1 MSVKVG
7 VRVRPFNKREEQL
20 NCKCCVEMAGNTTYL
35 KSPDSSDPKAF
46 VFDYSFWS
54 HDKFVVDSDGIYTPI
69 DDKYADQK
77 RVYAEIGADI
87 LVNAW

>member
-20 NCKCCVEMAGNTTYL
+20 GAKLVVQMEGKTTHL
-35 KSPDSSDPKAF
+35 IGEDGQKKSF
-46 VFDYSFWS
+46 HYDYSFWS
-54 HDKFVVDSDGIYTPI
+54 HDSFQVDEQGYTRPI
-69 DDKYADQK
+69 DDKYADQH
-77 RVYAEIGADI
+77 RVYEQIGSSI